1 MLIHIVVNEKP
12 MPKSVAMALCGTNF
26 LCGEVVEARWD
37 DGRMCAE
44 CIAGQDSDLY
54 RKTQKVYA
62 VIEETT
68 EHDVRLDYVGINP
81 RPRLTCYILEC
92 VGATLVRQPYM
103 NADVWKQKEAEF
115 LLQHP
120 CANIQDDGYRG

>member
-1 MLIHIVVNEKP
+1 MVNTKP
-12 MPKSVAMALCGTNF
+12 SPGLGTMALCGKSF
-26 LCGEVVEARWD
+26 RSGEVIEVSWD
-37 DGRMCAE
+37 DGRMCAK
-44 CIAGQDSDLY
+44 CIAGRDSDLY
-54 RKTQKVYA
+54 RKAQKVYA

-92 VGATLVRQPYM
+92 VGATLGRQPYM

>member
-1 MLIHIVVNEKP
+1 MVNTKP
-12 MPKSVAMALCGTNF
+12 SPGLGTMALCGKSF
-26 LCGEVVEARWD
+26 RSGEVIEVSWD
-37 DGRMCAE
+37 DGRMCAK
-44 CIAGQDSDLY
+44 CIAGRDSDLY
-54 RKTQKVYA
+54 RKAQKVYA
-62 VIEETT
+62 VIEEAT